1 MPSNFPSRRAK
12 IVLVLL
18 AWLSPVISGT
28 ALFLFLVRL
37 GEIGQERQVVN
48 QGLKQGDRAAF
59 AKAKR
64 EETHQFHVAAA
75 ATALACLAG
84 GVLAVVSLFGI
95 KTAGWW
101 LILPGALLGI
111 AAAGI
116 VIAIVGLIYIAT
128 GIQV

>member
-12 IVLVLL
+12 VLFVLL
-18 AWLSPVISGT
+18 AWFSPVISGM
-28 ALFLFLVRL
+28 ALFLFLVRC
-37 GEIGQERQVVN
+37 GEIGQEQQVVN

-64 EETHQFHVAAA
+64 EETRQFHEAVA

-84 GVLAVVSLFGI
+84 GVFAVVSLFGV

-116 VIAIVGLIYIAT
+116 VMAIVGLMYIAA